1 VNLGG
6 GGVELNDTHMLIVS
20 ADDVSLLADSVYVIE
35 RERERKRNLYF
46 FWSLIRWVLW

>member
-35 RERERKRNLYF
+35 RERENEIFIF
-46 FWSLIRWVLW
+46 FGR